1 MNEKE
6 QNQFITIAEQNGLS
20 NQTSKQLVAIIEK
33 LEGNEISSDQMQ
45 ENLKKLIRHASV
57 E

>member
-33 LEGNEISSDQMQ
+33 LEGNETSSDQMQ

>member
-6 QNQFITIAEQNGLS
+6 QNQFITIAKQNGLS

-33 LEGNEISSDQMQ
+33 LEGNETSSDQMQ